1 MQIRDRLTIV
11 ESAAMPGKVVVC
23 NRNGAVRNR
32 NTTKNARKGKLE
44 RATSASENKPTNLD

>member
-11 ESAAMPGKVVVC
+11 ESAAMPGKVMC
-23 NRNGAVRNR
+23 NRNGAGRNR